1 MKIDKLISMMVQ
13 KHTKSKQGK
22 RKRAKSKKKTTK
34 VQIETPSYL
43 QQHLEDSL
51 NSVDAI
57 ELVDEKKQERK
68 SRIEVKRGLKNL
80 QNLPNSEDELEDATL
95 RTSLDSNNQFE
106 IESSILFEPFRA
118 MGYITSSTP
127 FYVHKNE
134 EDRLMT
140 VSIDHAF
147 HVYDLEK
154 LKLVYISKSIKQK
167 ITQIQTH
174 KNLVY
179 TLLSNNTIVKWR
191 RMHIE
196 QTFEC
201 FHAPIIQFLVVA
213 TYIIVL
219 CEEGR
224 LYVIDLESRNIKSII
239 ELGMNAYYFMHPISY
254 LNKIVVA

>member
-1 MKIDKLISMMVQ
+1 MMAQ
-13 KHTKSKQGK
+13 KHTKSKQNK
-22 RKRAKSKKKTTK
+22 RKRAKSKKKMAK
-34 VQIETPSYL
+34 AQAESPSYL
-43 QQHLEDSL
+43 QQHLKDSL
-51 NSVDAI
+51 NSVDAT
-57 ELVDEKKQERK
+57 ELVDEREQERK
-68 SRIEVKRGLKNL
+68 SRIEVKRGLKKL
-80 QNLPNSEDELEDATL
+80 QNMPDSEDDLEYVSL
-95 RTSLDSNNQFE
+95 RTSVDSNNQFE
-106 IESSILFEPFRA
+106 MESSILFEPFRA

-127 FYVHKNE
+127 FFVHKNE

-167 ITQIQTH
+167 IMQIQTH

-196 QTFEC
+196 QTFEA

-224 LYVIDLESRNIKSII
+224 LYVVDLESGGIKSII
-239 ELGMNAYYFMHPISY
+239 ELGLNAYYFMHPISY
-254 LNKIVVA
+254 LNKIVIA